1 MTWEC
6 NQYVKLQALCFLR
19 DDVIKFASNFGDCWH
34 MHDVCSQRYLLSWIL
49 LLWSLTSMQHF
60 TVGIHLITAPC
71 VAAEF
76 AFTCRMC
83 SCLVISRLDCYVLH
97 FHLLLFVLSF
107 SHAFSASL
115 IIEFCIVCCK
125 DCGSFACSYML
136 VLLNEVT
143 LSHLVS
149 IYYWYRWPYSGG

>member
-1 MTWEC
+1 
-6 NQYVKLQALCFLR
+6 
-19 DDVIKFASNFGDCWH
+19 
-34 MHDVCSQRYLLSWIL
+34 
-49 LLWSLTSMQHF
+49 MQHF
-60 TVGIHLITAPC
+60 TIGIHLITAPC

-107 SHAFSASL
+107 SRALSASL

-136 VLLNEVT
+136 VLLNEVICHT
-143 LSHLVS
+143 WLAFTTDIDDHIQADKS
-149 IYYWYRWPYSGG
+149 YRGGN